1 MRIEA
6 DSVLPF
12 SRDAVFKAYRDD
24 LPKVVEFLPNVREI
38 ECKKREEAGPVT
50 TLFNVWHGGGATI
63 SCNVAP
69 VVSSPC
75 STAQLIGTRPRYFGS
90 REPCILNAP
99 CDANAN
105 RCTGSMCR

>member
-38 ECKKREEAGPVT
+38 ECKKRETAGPVT
-50 TLFNVWHGGGATI
+50 TLFNVVYPLSVRQYLTRSSKMVRPI
-63 SCNVAP
+63 S
-69 VVSSPC
+69 
-75 STAQLIGTRPRYFGS
+75 RYFGS
-90 REPCILNAP
+90 FVKW
-99 CDANAN
+99 
-105 RCTGSMCR
+105 